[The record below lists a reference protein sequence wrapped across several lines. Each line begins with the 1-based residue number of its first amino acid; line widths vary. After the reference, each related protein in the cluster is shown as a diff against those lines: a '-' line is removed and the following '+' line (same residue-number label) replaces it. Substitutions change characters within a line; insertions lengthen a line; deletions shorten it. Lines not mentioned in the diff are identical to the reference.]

1 MPRASL
7 GVRWTRSTAPP
18 PSCRQLI
25 GARLSAQRDP
35 SHAHMVSPPSA
46 ADRPS
51 TSRTPSPASY
61 AAPVTPLLRT
71 PGPDG
76 FHAVPSQAHAP
87 APLAGIITPP
97 PVAGPHPTTSMIPP
111 IAHTNGLLFE

>member
-61 AAPVTPLLRT
+61 AAPVSPLFRT

-76 FHAVPSQAHAP
+76 FHAAPSQAHAP
-87 APLAGIITPP
+87 APLAGITTTRPRPRAPP
-97 PVAGPHPTTSMIPP
+97 PPPTAPP
-111 IAHTNGLLFE
+111 LGI